1 MHTRIEQFLEGVL
14 EDVRAEIVEDDGTA
28 SVEDPVFRIRRNRVN
43 AEVAKALFRLHRYD
57 TAQKLIAG
65 LLRTQNGDGSW
76 NEIHPQYN
84 SPSALV
90 TSFVGDALLC
100 AYEIAP
106 EEQALRRARGYVM
119 AQEQGDGYF
128 LKSVSYT
135 ADHLNVDASC
145 GAFLAEYGLRFSDRD
160 CLDAAARAADRICRH
175 QAPDGS
181 YPYTTDQGNYAYPMT
196 VPCIHYQGVTMY
208 YLAKI
213 HRVLGEERI
222 EESLLRGGDWL
233 RSVQGADGSFDWSRS
248 GLMFA
253 YYLSGAYAFAFSSFA
268 YLAEIDRDFC
278 SNAARCLDRLEDT
291 TRGLVLRWETD
302 AWETLPADL
311 LTTAKTAGIGDF
323 PLTHRTF
330 RFGYGM
336 YRQIARRRVS
346 GTVNPAVFRLLSS
359 AMNIKASTVEPS
371 TNYPDAF
378 MTAEV
383 LDCLSHTYANG
394 ATIA

>member
-1 MHTRIEQFLEGVL
+1 MHTRIEQFLLRVL
-14 EDVRAEIVEDDGTA
+14 ADVQMKIVEDNGTA

-43 AEVAKALFRLHRYD
+43 AEVCKAFYRLHQYD
-57 TAQKLIAG
+57 QGQKLVAG
-65 LLRTQNGDGSW
+65 LLRTQNDDGSW

-84 SPSALV
+84 NPSALV

-100 AYEIAP
+100 AYDTVP
-106 EEQALRRARGYVM
+106 EEQALLRAKEYVM
-119 AQEQGDGYF
+119 AQERRHGYF
-128 LKSVSYT
+128 LKSVSFT

-145 GAFLAEYGLRFSDRD
+145 GAFLAEYGLRFSDQD
-160 CLDAAARAADRICRH
+160 CLDAAARAANRICRH
-175 QAPDGS
+175 QAPDGT
-181 YPYTTDQGNYAYPMT
+181 YPYTTDRGNYPYPMT

-208 YLAKI
+208 YLSRI
-213 HRVLGEERI
+213 HRIIGDERI

-233 RSVQGADGSFDWSRS
+233 RSAQKDDGSFNWSKS

-268 YLAEIDRDFC
+268 YLAEIDRGFR
-278 SNAARCLDRLEDT
+278 SNASQCLDRLDKVT
-291 TRGLVLRWETD
+291 HGQVLRWETD
-302 AWETLPADL
+302 AWDTLPSDL
-311 LTTAKTAGIGDF
+311 LTTIRTAGIGDF
-323 PLTHRTF
+323 PFNHRTF

-336 YRQIARRRVS
+336 YRQIARRRIS

-359 AMNIKASTVEPS
+359 AMNIRASTIEPS
-371 TNYPDAF
+371 NNYPDAF

-394 ATIA
+394 ATIS